1 MATRRQSTT
10 LSPSGQL
17 KASLEEKQSSAEDD
31 TTHTASATW
40 TSSRQD
46 VYQLWEKSCQ
56 KYTCPA
62 RGQQC
67 NYCLKFDHFATVFR
81 SKLRDSKRNV
91 HEVIDSAPN
100 GSDLYLSPL
109 ENLFI
114 DFDKSK
120 IQAFAKIQLGSKS
133 KTVSMRIDSGSQVNI
148 LTRSIFQSLA
158 KATDSIW
165 RWKSYDR
172 RLHKARLYLQ

>member
-1 MATRRQSTT
+1 M
-10 LSPSGQL
+10 
-17 KASLEEKQSSAEDD
+17 
-31 TTHTASATW
+31 
-40 TSSRQD
+40 
-46 VYQLWEKSCQ
+46 
-56 KYTCPA
+56 
-62 RGQQC
+62 
-67 NYCLKFDHFATVFR
+67 FR

-91 HEVIDSAPN
+91 HEVINSAPN
-100 GSDLYLSPL
+100 RSDLYLSPL

-120 IQAFAKIQLGSKS
+120 IQAFAK
-133 KTVSMRIDSGSQVNI
+133 TVSMKIDSGSQVNI
-148 LTRSIFQSLA
+148 TRSIFQSLA

>member
-1 MATRRQSTT
+1 M

-17 KASLEEKQSSAEDD
+17 NVSLEEEKCSTEDH

-67 NYCLKFDHFATVFR
+67 NYCLKFDHYATVFR
-81 SKLRDSKRNV
+81 SKLRDIKWNV
-91 HEVIDSAPN
+91 HEVINSAPN

-120 IQAFAKIQLGSKS
+120 IQAFAKIQLGSMS
-133 KTVSMRIDSGSQVNI
+133 KTVSTKIDSGPQVII
-148 LTRSIFQSLA
+148 LTKLIFQSLA